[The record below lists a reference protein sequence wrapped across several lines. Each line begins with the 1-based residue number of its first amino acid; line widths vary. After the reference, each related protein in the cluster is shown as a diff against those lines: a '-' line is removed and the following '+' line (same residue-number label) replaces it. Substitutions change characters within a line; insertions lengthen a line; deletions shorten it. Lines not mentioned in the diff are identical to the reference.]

1 MQVWVG
7 EYRASIYREGEGWTG
22 AISLGC
28 RPDGKRCRLKRK
40 APTQRALMRK
50 LVQAAEDLADGVRG
64 DRHYTVQTAAADLL
78 NVLAGKGL
86 ADTTVQAYR
95 TLIDLHLVPQLG
107 RVPVRALSADQVEQ
121 WLSGRAETLTTSTLR
136 ILHGLLRRALRRA
149 QRHDKVARN
158 VAELVDTPHGRPGR
172 RSRSLTRVQ
181 AAVLLEQ
188 ALCGGHRLGPY
199 VAVGLLTGLRTEE
212 LRALRWRQV
221 DLDAGTVVVTRSDRF
236 GSDTKTPGSRR
247 GLRLADLAVRALLTA
262 RSIQAADKCAA
273 GAAYQDS
280 GLVFAHPDGTALTA
294 AQVRGR
300 FRAMTRAAGLGES
313 WCPRE
318 LRHTFVSL
326 LSHDGLATQ
335 KISDLIG
342 HHSTAVTETV
352 YRHQLQPVIEDG
364 AERMQAIFTG
374 QLNASA

>member
-1 MQVWVG
+1 MRVWVG
-7 EYRASIYREGEGWTG
+7 EYRASIYRERESWTG
-22 AISLGC
+22 AISLGL
-28 RPDGKRCRLKRK
+28 RADGRRCRLKRK

-50 LVQAAEDLADGVRG
+50 LVQAAEDLAGGVRAE
-64 DRHYTVQTAAADLL
+64 RHYTVQTAAADLL
-78 NVLAGKGL
+78 KALAGRGL
-86 ADTTVQAYR
+86 ADTTVQTYR
-95 TLIDLHLVPQLG
+95 TLIDLHLAPQLG

-158 VAELVDTPHGRPGR
+158 VAELIDTPHGRPGR
-172 RSRSLTRVQ
+172 RSRSLTRDQ
-181 AAVLLEQ
+181 AAALLEQ
-188 ALCGGHRLGPY
+188 ALYGGHRLGPY

-212 LRALRWRQV
+212 LRALHWHQV
-221 DLDAGTVVVTRSDRF
+221 NLDAGTVLVTRSDRF
-236 GSDTKTPGSRR
+236 GGDTKTPGSRR
-247 GLRLADLAVRALLTA
+247 GLRLADLAVHALITA
-262 RSIQAADKCAA
+262 QTIQAADKRTA
-273 GAAYQDS
+273 GTAYQEG

-294 AQVRGR
+294 AQVRER

-342 HHSTAVTETV
+342 HRSTAVTETV
-352 YRHQLQPVIEDG
+352 YRHQLRPTIEDG